1 MVERKYDRYTKNR
14 TSEILNSLR
23 YLKEE
28 SLMDKVTEVDMSQ
41 SGLSSHEA
49 FVELTDI
56 IKNSIPDTVGKVYS
70 EPIVERGDILVIEY
84 KGQTFELV
92 SK

>member
-1 MVERKYDRYTKNR
+1 MVEKRYNRYTKNR
-14 TSEILNSLR
+14 PAEILNSLR
-23 YLKEE
+23 YLKEDGIV
-28 SLMDKVTEVDMSQ
+28 DKVQEVEMST
-41 SGLSSHEA
+41 SGISSHEA

-56 IKNSIPDTVGKVYS
+56 IKKAVPETVGKVYA

-92 SK
+92 PK